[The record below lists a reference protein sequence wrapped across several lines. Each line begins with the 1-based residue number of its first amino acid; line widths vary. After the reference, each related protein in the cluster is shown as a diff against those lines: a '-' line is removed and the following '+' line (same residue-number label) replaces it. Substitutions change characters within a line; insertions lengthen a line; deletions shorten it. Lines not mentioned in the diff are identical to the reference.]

1 MHARKRHQRV
11 THTPRVV
18 YRTAISSTLGI
29 KNRMQILD
37 SIKAEGGF
45 VTENIEIRE
54 GPFGSSVFSTEKI
67 DKDVTIMEI
76 NKRSIISVNSI
87 LDSGKHFRFTKN
99 LFSICRH
106 AQKFHGIAKN
116 QPHTLRSSRNL
127 SQSLMDHGRKC
138 GIHVISSKNLRLASY
153 LAGVGH
159 FRATT

>member
-18 YRTAISSTLGI
+18 NTTAISSTLGI

-67 DKDVTIMEI
+67 EKDVTIMEI

-87 LDSGKHFRFTKN
+87 LDSGKFFRFTKII
-99 LFSICRH
+99 LKIF
-106 AQKFHGIAKN
+106 F
-116 QPHTLRSSRNL
+116 
-127 SQSLMDHGRKC
+127 
-138 GIHVISSKNLRLASY
+138 
-153 LAGVGH
+153 
-159 FRATT
+159 